1 MAGWVGN
8 LKESVQLSRV
18 GHIGGGR
25 AGNKTAEASVNCN
38 KKGSDTWR
46 PACKPEF
53 YVQIDN
59 PDVLR
64 IYDSEDLVC
73 LLRSRLGH
81 PPWFADLLYS
91 MYFVTYACVIGSE
104 QMQPCERFR
113 YQPPRTVHAP

>member
-8 LKESVQLSRV
+8 LKESVQLIQVAVQPGSTC
-18 GHIGGGR
+18 HIGGGR
-25 AGNKTAEASVNCN
+25 AGSKTAEASVNCN
-38 KKGSDTWR
+38 KKSSDTWR

-59 PDVLR
+59 PDMLR

-81 PPWFADLLYS
+81 PPWIADLLHS
-91 MYFVTYACVIGSE
+91 MYAMSLDPDLSIVAKWN
-104 QMQPCERFR
+104 
-113 YQPPRTVHAP
+113 